1 MGLTL
6 KEKRLKTTAEF
17 LRFGNVPARV
27 KGDAIVVKG
36 ERAFKLAKTNLAV
49 KKFKLKV
56 RRI

>member
-27 KGDAIVVKG
+27 KGDTIVVKG
-36 ERAFKLAKTNLAV
+36 ERAFKIAKASIGV
-49 KKFKLKV
+49 KRFKLKV
-56 RRI
+56 RRA